1 MRSETLSA
9 LLGKAFADGGPRLGF
24 GTGDVYGRDR
34 AEASRRLI
42 DSALD
47 HGFRYID
54 TARMYGDGSAESVIG
69 AAVAGRRDKV
79 VLASKVGILP
89 WRMRSGRRIAH
100 RARRLVRRGGGLA
113 RALIAA
119 PEPAAALFGAF
130 GPGQLRRSL
139 EVSLKALRTDH
150 LDILL
155 LHECTPA
162 DALRAETQDFLL
174 RVMQEGKVRHCGIAT
189 TVEATTEILDRKP
202 AAIEVVQGPSDA
214 RARNLP
220 LYRRASGSLV
230 VTHSALKTLLPE
242 IVAQAGA
249 DAAYAARFAEAT
261 GTDGGDPAAV
271 ATLLLAHALRENGEG
286 AVLFSTLKPD
296 RAAAVRKALSDA
308 SFSPEQFSGLEQA
321 VAELL
326 PIQSPSETPA
336 GLASQGG

>member
-1 MRSETLSA
+1 MPEMLQA
-9 LLGKAFADGGPRLGF
+9 LLRKAFADGGPRLGF
-24 GTGDVYGRDR
+24 GTGDLYGRDR
-34 AEASRRLI
+34 TEAPRRLI

-54 TARMYGDGSAESVIG
+54 TARLYGDGSAESVIG
-69 AAVAGRRDKV
+69 AALAGRRDKV
-79 VLASKVGILP
+79 MLASKVGILP

-100 RARRLVRRGGGLA
+100 RARRLARKGGGLA

-119 PEPAAALFGAF
+119 PEPAGALFGAF
-130 GPGQLRRSL
+130 GPDQLRRSL
-139 EVSLKALRTDH
+139 ETSLKALRTDY

-189 TVEATTEILDRKP
+189 TVESTAEILDRRP
-202 AAIEVVQGPSDA
+202 ATIEIVQGPSDA
-214 RARNLP
+214 RERNLP
-220 LYRRASGSLV
+220 LYRRASGGFI

-242 IVAQAGA
+242 IVARAGA
-249 DAAYAARFAEAT
+249 DQAYAARFAEAT
-261 GTDGGDPAAV
+261 GTDGRDPAAV

-286 AVLFSTLKPD
+286 VVLFSTLKPE

-308 SFSPEQFSGLEQA
+308 SFGPDQFSALEQA
-321 VAELL
+321 AADLL
-326 PIQSPSETPA
+326 PARSRPENPA
-336 GLASQGG
+336 GLAAQRG